1 MAIEE
6 WSILMRWQPIDA
18 PVDLTGG
25 EDAILA
31 GAQTYGGNQMRNYIM
46 LLQELQSGKLSSCVA
61 GEENQSGMKQD

>member
-31 GAQTYGGNQMRNYIM
+31 GAQTYGGNQMRNYSI
-46 LLQELQSGKLSSCVA
+46 LLQELQCGKLNCVA
-61 GEENQSGMKQD
+61 GEENDRGMKQD

>member
-6 WSILMRWQPIDA
+6 WSILMRNGQPIDA

-31 GAQTYGGNQMRNYIM
+31 GAQTYGGNQNA
-46 LLQELQSGKLSSCVA
+46 ELCLCCCKNFKV
-61 GEENQSGMKQD
+61 EN